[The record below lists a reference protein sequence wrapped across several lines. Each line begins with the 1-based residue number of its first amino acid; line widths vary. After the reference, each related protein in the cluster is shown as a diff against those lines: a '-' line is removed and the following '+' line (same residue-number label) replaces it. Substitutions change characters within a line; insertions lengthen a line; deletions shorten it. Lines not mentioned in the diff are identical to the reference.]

1 MKFKSLIPAFALA
14 VSTLLGLE
22 ARGQNTPQQDTT
34 NKPKVDTVYVRDTVY
49 VPVPVSDNTET
60 PDASERRFV
69 TQQAID
75 EVAANGVDDVY
86 YLAGIG
92 FSQGVASTG
101 ENVGV
106 EFRIYNGY
114 AMPTRAFN
122 LDNYE
127 AATKFDDAKSRAE
140 MRELDLALRHG
151 TYVIPDNFLY
161 RAPVTPIPIL
171 GWNIVYVVPGGPNG
185 HNNGYNNNYNNGPY
199 NNNGHNYNNG
209 HYNNG
214 QHHNNHN
221 DGQYNNGYNNN
232 HNHNNH
238 GHHPRP
244 RGGRR

>member
-22 ARGQNTPQQDTT
+22 ARGQNTPPQDAPGKAQPGTV
-34 NKPKVDTVYVRDTVY
+34 PDTVYVRDTVY
-49 VPVPVSDNTET
+49 VPMPVGDNTQT

-92 FSQGVASTG
+92 FSEGVASTG

-122 LDNYE
+122 LDNYD
-127 AATKFDDAKSRAE
+127 AAAKFDDAKSRAE
-140 MRELDLALRHG
+140 LRELDLGMRRG

-161 RAPVTPIPIL
+161 RAPVTPIPVL
-171 GWNIVYVVPGGPNG
+171 GWNIIYVVPAGR
-185 HNNGYNNNYNNGPY
+185 NGYNNNPYNNNGNHYNNGPY
-199 NNNGHNYNNG
+199 NNGH
-209 HYNNG
+209 
-214 QHHNNHN
+214 HHNNHN
-221 DGQYNNGYNNN
+221 DGQYNNGY
-232 HNHNNH
+232 NHNNH

>member
-1 MKFKSLIPAFALA
+1 MKLKSLIPAFALA
-14 VSTLLGLE
+14 VTTLFGLE
-22 ARGQNTPQQDTT
+22 GRAQSTPQQDTSKAKT
-34 NKPKVDTVYVRDTVY
+34 DTIYVRDTIY

-60 PDASERRFV
+60 PDLSDRRFV

-75 EVAANGVDDVY
+75 EVAANGVDDIY
-86 YLAGIG
+86 YLAGVG
-92 FSQGVASTG
+92 FSQGIASTG

-122 LDNYE
+122 LDNYD
-127 AATKFDDAKSRAE
+127 AATKFDESKSRAE
-140 MRELDLALRHG
+140 LRELDLAMRHG
-151 TYVIPDNFLY
+151 TYVQPDNFLY
-161 RAPVTPIPIL
+161 RAPITPIPVL
-171 GWNIVYVVPGGPNG
+171 GWNIIYVVPGGHNG
-185 HNNGYNNNYNNGPY
+185 HNNQYNNNPY

-209 HYNNG
+209 H
-214 QHHNNHN
+214 NHN

-232 HNHNNH
+232 HNHNN